1 MQGVKALKSALH
13 SSVRISSA
21 DLDARGELPV
31 RECGLALFLEVLYHL
46 KNPFSV
52 LERLAESAR
61 YCLLSTA
68 IAAPSKDQHDGF
80 ADLPAAF
87 LAGKDG
93 LRGDETNY
101 WFFTE
106 AALRRSL
113 VDRTG
118 WEVCM
123 ERRGQSRIYD
133 TGCTTRPEVDLPV
146 AQPQASGRRAFAII
160 RGLAQAG
167 ERRVAVDRAAL
178 FGLARRARQNRAR
191 IHRSSCDA
199 MVDRAFGRRRPQDVR
214 CPGRVPLRDRGRT
227 GCGGV

>member
-1 MQGVKALKSALH
+1 MRAGS
-13 SSVRISSA
+13 
-21 DLDARGELPV
+21 LP
-31 RECGLALFLEVLYHL
+31 GVLYHL

-167 ERRVAVDRAAL
+167 ERRVALDRAAL
-178 FGLARRARQNRAR
+178 FGLARRAPAR
-191 IHRSSCDA
+191 IELG
-199 MVDRAFGRRRPQDVR
+199 FT
-214 CPGRVPLRDRGRT
+214 VPAAIGWPIVLSA
-227 GCGGV
+227 GGVRKAFDAPGEYRFAIAAGPGVVEFEADRPLPPDREDGRERGIVVRDARLS